1 MLLRRLRTTEYLPNS
16 EIADI
21 ERHFHNILRVF
32 VAGGLPTH
40 IDLQKLKKIGFGSFI
55 NLYRSSTVKWSDFVS
70 HPKRTIECTFSRSDL
85 GEVSTSVPGEKRNEE
100 YSKSECE
107 QSQKDDDSIAW
118 QIQMPSLKTE
128 ILFSERLKNTLPHS
142 DAVPLQQALSSVGNI
157 NYEEKLLTSEEQS
170 PLDKIRALRSRL
182 LASGGVPDHLLDNG
196 INLAVDWKGKPVK
209 ATDGGPTKKT
219 FFGLRRAE
227 IARAAEKM
235 LSFPMLA
242 STGNRTLESNA
253 EALTT
258 EIIIVARFVQSKGG
272 TTQEDVVGIHLLIDG
287 ISVFRRGL
295 IRTVKSERK
304 SKRATCFSIPIL
316 VGFFGIDLCVGVPRH
331 HKNQF
336 VYSKWSK
343 VGYATE
349 HVLVKG
355 SGEHHPMILPFDVD
369 IGMRV
374 VIGTQLVGT
383 PLFSMAS
390 ATIPIHP
397 FMSEMLGGCEG
408 EEKKREEEVAI
419 GSNAKNGT
427 MVEIE
432 QQDIELCWIKMP
444 TGCAKTLKL
453 TKTPQ
458 EWFSFL
464 HSRNRATCML
474 RVKALNKY
482 CDKEDCKTSWGRS
495 PPQEIYLERGFSY
508 GGVDLQR
515 FSNVST
521 EEDAQRLFL
530 THPEA
535 DMYVYG
541 LPSCDLDQWCAGL
554 LLLKKAPAFDQ
565 RSPMDVAVAGFRS
578 GRGSAAYE
586 QHVQTLEKRYVDT
599 N

>member
-40 IDLQKLKKIGFGSFI
+40 IDLQKLKKMGFGSFI

-70 HPKRTIECTFSRSDL
+70 HPKRTIECTFPRSDL
-85 GEVSTSVPGEKRNEE
+85 GEVSTSVPGAKRNEE

-128 ILFSERLKNTLPHS
+128 ILFSERLKNTIPHS
-142 DAVPLQQALSSVGNI
+142 GAVPLQQALSSLTS
-157 NYEEKLLTSEEQS
+157 EEQSPLDKEKFLTSEEQS

-209 ATDGGPTKKT
+209 AIDSGRTKKT
-219 FFGLRRAE
+219 FFGVRRAE
-227 IARAAEKM
+227 ITRAAEKM

-258 EIIIVARFVQSKGG
+258 EIIIVARFVQSKGE

-295 IRTVKSERK
+295 IRTIKNERK

-316 VGFFGIDLCVGVPRH
+316 IGFFGIDLCIGVPRH
-331 HKNQF
+331 RKNQF
-336 VYSKWSK
+336 VYSKWSN

-374 VIGTQLVGT
+374 VIGTQLIGT

-390 ATIPIHP
+390 ATLPIHP

-419 GSNAKNGT
+419 IGSYAKNG
-427 MVEIE
+427 
-432 QQDIELCWIKMP
+432 IELCWIKMP
-444 TGCAKTLKL
+444 TGCAKSLKL

-458 EWFSFL
+458 EWFSFP

-515 FSNVST
+515 IQNVST
-521 EEDAQRLFL
+521 EADAQRLFL
-530 THPEA
+530 AHPEA

-578 GRGSAAYE
+578 GRGDAAYE
-586 QHVQTLEKRYVDT
+586 RHVQTLEKRYVHV
-599 N
+599 